1 MPQEIFRFFFSLKE
15 LFFQAHTPRA
25 PDHGKPLRHHRCSS
39 TNTEDIAMK
48 SPKQLADRAISLAA
62 GIAFVASLAIGY
74 GHSLAC
80 FAGLIG

>member
-1 MPQEIFRFFFSLKE
+1 
-15 LFFQAHTPRA
+15 
-25 PDHGKPLRHHRCSS
+25 
-39 TNTEDIAMK
+39 MK